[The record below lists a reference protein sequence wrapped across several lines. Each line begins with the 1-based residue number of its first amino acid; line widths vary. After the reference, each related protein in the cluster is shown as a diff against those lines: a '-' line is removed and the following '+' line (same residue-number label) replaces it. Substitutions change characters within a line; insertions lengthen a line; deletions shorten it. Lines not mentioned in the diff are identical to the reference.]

1 MIVLSSGKID
11 LGLGTV
17 MDALVFMVGSLDTE
31 SMANVFFTVAKT
43 GGLTLL
49 A

>member
-1 MIVLSSGKID
+1 MIVLLSVKID

-31 SMANVFFTVAKT
+31 SMTNTFFTVAKT
-43 GGLTLL
+43 GGLTFL